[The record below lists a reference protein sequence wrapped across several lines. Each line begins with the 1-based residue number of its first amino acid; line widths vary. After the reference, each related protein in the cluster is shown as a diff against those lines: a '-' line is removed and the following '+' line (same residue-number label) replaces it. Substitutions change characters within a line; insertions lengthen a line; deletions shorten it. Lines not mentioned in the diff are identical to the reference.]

1 MKKMHLAWK
10 RSLISVLNGE
20 LVGWLTDH
28 EGSGLFKVPISP
40 DMTVPRFSKITES
53 TEITFIDIYFPE
65 IHKYLQIYL
74 QLIFIP
80 PPFFIFYFFH
90 LYVKHS

>member
-1 MKKMHLAWK
+1 MHLAWK

-20 LVGWLTDH
+20 LVGWLTDT

-40 DMTVPRFSKITES
+40 GMTVPRFSKITES

-65 IHKYLQIYL
+65 IHKYLQIFL
-74 QLIFIP
+74 QLIFISP
-80 PPFFIFYFFH
+80 LFYFLFFFS
-90 LYVKHS
+90 LVC